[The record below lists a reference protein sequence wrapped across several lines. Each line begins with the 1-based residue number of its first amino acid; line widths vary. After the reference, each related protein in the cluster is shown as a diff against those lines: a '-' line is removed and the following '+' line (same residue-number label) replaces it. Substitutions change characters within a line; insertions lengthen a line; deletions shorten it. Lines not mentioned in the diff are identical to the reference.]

1 MSTFRAGLRREIT
14 HLRSDKGDLFLTFGM
29 MPVLFA
35 LVWWIFS
42 AGQPT
47 GLPVAIVD
55 EDNTSTSR
63 QISRLIEATPGVQ
76 LERSFSNTP
85 SAINAIRTRDIFAVL
100 VIPKGLER
108 DVLGG
113 TPGQL
118 VLQLNSQYST
128 YSSTIERNIT
138 GAVLTAGVGI
148 GLERLKMGG
157 TFSDAA
163 VGVVMPVSI
172 NALPLFNEGPDYEVF
187 LGATLIAALFHILAI
202 IMAVTAVGREL
213 RDGTASQWLAT
224 ANGSLGMALFS
235 KIFPYAIAINLYALV
250 FVAFFQALTP
260 ESYTGKLL
268 SIWFTMIVMTGAAMA
283 VGILIVAATKNF
295 RMALSVGGFY
305 SAPAF
310 AYSGQAFPL
319 VAMPEAAQYWASILP
334 LTHWL
339 QLYNQIWI
347 AGAPLTE
354 AFRPFVIIVLM
365 MLISIVSAYLLLKRN
380 AFEPAN
386 WGNR

>member
-1 MSTFRAGLRREIT
+1 MSSFQAGLQRELS
-14 HLRSDKGDLFLTFGM
+14 HLRRDKGDLFLTLGM

-35 LVWWIFS
+35 LIWWIFS

-55 EDNTSTSR
+55 EDNTSISR
-63 QISRLIEATPGVQ
+63 QISRLIEATPGVKF
-76 LERSFSNTP
+76 ERQYINVP
-85 SAINAIRTRDIFAVL
+85 SALDAIRTRDVFAVL

-108 DVLGG
+108 DVLGSK
-113 TPGQL
+113 PGQV

-128 YSSTIERNIT
+128 YSSTIQRNVT
-138 GAVLTAGVGI
+138 SAVLAAGVGI
-148 GLERLKMGG
+148 GIERLKMGG
-157 TFSDAA
+157 AFPDAA
-163 VGVVMPVSI
+163 MSVAMPVSV

-202 IMAVTAVGREL
+202 IMSVTAVGREL
-213 RDGTASQWLAT
+213 RDGTAGEWLAT
-224 ANGSLGMALFS
+224 SNGSLATALLS
-235 KIFPYAIAINLYALV
+235 KILPYFLALNFYTLV
-250 FVAFFQALTP
+250 FVVFFQNLAP
-260 ESYTGKLL
+260 DSYQGKLL
-268 SIWFTMIVMTGAAMA
+268 STWLTLIVMTVAAMA
-283 VGILIVAATKNF
+283 VGILVVAVTKNF

-319 VAMPEAAQYWASILP
+319 IAMPEAAQYWASILP

-339 QLYNQIWI
+339 QLYNQMWI
-347 AGAPLTE
+347 AGAPLVE
-354 AFRPFVIIVLM
+354 AFRPFLIIAFMTVIAIVP
-365 MLISIVSAYLLLKRN
+365 AYLLLKRN

>member
-1 MSTFRAGLRREIT
+1 MSAFQAGLRRELT
-14 HLRSDKGDLFLTFGM
+14 HLRHDKGDLFLTLGM

-35 LVWWIFS
+35 LIWWIFS
-42 AGQPT
+42 AGQPS

-63 QISRLIEATPGVQ
+63 QISRLIEATPGVD
-76 LERSFSNTP
+76 LERQYINVS
-85 SAINAIRTRDIFAVL
+85 SALDAIRTRDVFAVL

-113 TPGQL
+113 KPGQL

-128 YSSTIERNIT
+128 YSSTIQRNVT

-148 GLERLKMGG
+148 GIERLKMGG
-157 TFSDAA
+157 AFQDAA
-163 VGVVMPVSI
+163 IGVAMPVSV

-202 IMAVTAVGREL
+202 IMSVTAVGREL
-213 RDGTASQWLAT
+213 RDGTAGEWLAT
-224 ANGSLGMALFS
+224 SNGSLSLALLS
-235 KIFPYAIAINLYALV
+235 KILPYFVALNGYTLV
-250 FVAFFQALTP
+250 FVAFFQTLAP
-260 ESYTGKLL
+260 DSYQGQVLGT
-268 SIWFTMIVMTGAAMA
+268 WFTMVVMTAAAMA
-283 VGILIVAATKNF
+283 VGILVVALTKNF

-319 VAMPEAAQYWASILP
+319 IAMPDAAQYWASILP

-339 QLYNQIWI
+339 QLYNQMWI
-347 AGAPLTE
+347 AGAPLVE
-354 AFRPFVIIVLM
+354 AFRPFAIIVLM
-365 MLISIVSAYLLLKRN
+365 IIIAIVPAYVLLKRN

>member
-1 MSTFRAGLRREIT
+1 MNAFQAGLRRELL
-14 HLRSDKGDLFLTFGM
+14 HLRHDKGDQFLTLGM
-29 MPVLFA
+29 MPILFA
-35 LVWWIFS
+35 MVWWIFS

-47 GLPVAIVD
+47 NLPVALVD
-55 EDNTSTSR
+55 EDNTSVSR
-63 QISRLIEATPGVQ
+63 QIGRLVDATPGVTLMRDYTNAQ
-76 LERSFSNTP
+76 
-85 SAINAIRTRDIFAVL
+85 SAINAIRSRDIFAVL
-100 VIPKGLER
+100 VIPKGLEKN
-108 DVLGG
+108 VFGG
-113 TPGQL
+113 SPGQL

-157 TFSDAA
+157 AFSDAA
-163 VGVVMPVSI
+163 IGVAMPVSVS
-172 NALPLFNEGPDYEVF
+172 ALPLFNEGPDYEVF

-202 IMAVTAVGREL
+202 IMAVSAIGREL
-213 RDGTASQWLAT
+213 RDGTASTWLAT
-224 ANGSLGMALFS
+224 ANGSLSVALLS
-235 KIFPYAIAINLYALV
+235 KILPYFVALNLYTLA
-250 FVAFFQALTP
+250 FVAFFQTQSP
-260 ESYTGKLL
+260 NSYTGNFFGIWLTLL
-268 SIWFTMIVMTGAAMA
+268 VMTSAAMA

-319 VAMPEAAQYWASILP
+319 IAMPDAAQYWASILP

-339 QLYNQIWI
+339 QLYNQMWI
-347 AGAPLTE
+347 AGAPLSE
-354 AFRPFVIIVLM
+354 ALRPFVIILLM
-365 MLISIVSAYLLLKRN
+365 LLLALIPAYMLLKRN

>member
-1 MSTFRAGLRREIT
+1 MSAFRAGLQRELS
-14 HLRSDKGDLFLTFGM
+14 HLKNDKGDLFLTLGM

-55 EDNTSTSR
+55 DDNTSTSR
-63 QISRLIEATPGVQ
+63 QISRLIEATPGVKMVRDYTNVSTA
-76 LERSFSNTP
+76 LD
-85 SAINAIRTRDIFAVL
+85 AIRTRQIFAVL
-100 VIPKGLER
+100 VIPKGLEK
-108 DVLGG
+108 DVLSGH
-113 TPGQL
+113 PGQL

-157 TFSDAA
+157 MFSDAA
-163 VGVVMPVSI
+163 ISVAMPVSI
-172 NALPLFNEGPDYEVF
+172 SAMPLFNEGPDYEVF

-213 RDGTASQWLAT
+213 RDGTASEWLAS
-224 ANGSLGMALFS
+224 ANGSLSIALIA
-235 KIFPYAIAINLYALV
+235 KILPYFVALNIYALV
-250 FVAFFQALTP
+250 FVAFFQMQAP
-260 ESYTGKLL
+260 NSYSGNLF
-268 SIWFTMIVMTGAAMA
+268 SIWLTLIAMTAAAMA

-295 RMALSVGGFY
+295 RMGLSVGGFY

-319 VAMPEAAQYWASILP
+319 IAMPDAAQYWASILP

-339 QLYNQIWI
+339 QLYNQMWI

-354 AFRPFVIIVLM
+354 ALRPFAIILLM
-365 MLISIVSAYLLLKRN
+365 LLVSIVPAYLLLKRN
-380 AFEPAN
+380 AFEPSN
-386 WGNR
+386 WGSR